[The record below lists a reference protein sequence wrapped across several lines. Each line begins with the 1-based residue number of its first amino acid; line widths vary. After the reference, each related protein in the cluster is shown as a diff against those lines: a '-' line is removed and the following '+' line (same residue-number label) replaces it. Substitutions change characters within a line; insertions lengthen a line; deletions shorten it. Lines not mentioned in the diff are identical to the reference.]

1 MTKYEKAINGKQE
14 NKVDLDESN
23 TFDYSQPEPV
33 FSEETYDWME
43 YIKNKD
49 LGKWE
54 SNKSSKSDYSL
65 IYTF

>member
-33 FSEETYDWME
+33 FSEETYD
-43 YIKNKD
+43 
-49 LGKWE
+49 
-54 SNKSSKSDYSL
+54 
-65 IYTF
+65 